1 MDDIC
6 STLSAFSVFD
16 ATTLGKAAI
25 TGYFF
30 SAGTVLS
37 VQVLRIYQTF
47 NMKFG
52 WKACRPVWE
61 RLNCGGMGGPS
72 WAPMGRPW
80 VVGWVGG
87 GGGDG
92 GAEEFGA
99 DPANTWHGPSS
110 CQDAVRSK
118 KKGFIV
124 YCPTFE
130 KVSKKKIIPWPMS
143 KPMFALSN
151 VQVIFAKFE
160 DS

>member
-1 MDDIC
+1 M
-6 STLSAFSVFD
+6 
-16 ATTLGKAAI
+16 
-25 TGYFF
+25 
-30 SAGTVLS
+30 
-37 VQVLRIYQTF
+37 
-47 NMKFG
+47 
-52 WKACRPVWE
+52 WE

-118 KKGFIV
+118 KRIYCRSCKHLGRPTILRCETGPMGTWDQSQADNRIHRRSCRNPGKAHHAGMLFGFSGVLRILNSTT
-124 YCPTFE
+124 C
-130 KVSKKKIIPWPMS
+130 K
-143 KPMFALSN
+143 
-151 VQVIFAKFE
+151 QVVTLAQKQAISMK
-160 DS
+160 SG

>member
-1 MDDIC
+1 M
-6 STLSAFSVFD
+6 
-16 ATTLGKAAI
+16 
-25 TGYFF
+25 
-30 SAGTVLS
+30 
-37 VQVLRIYQTF
+37 
-47 NMKFG
+47 
-52 WKACRPVWE
+52 WE

-118 KKGFIV
+118 KKDLLQILQNIWGAHQWW
-124 YCPTFE
+124 PTMLRCE
-130 KVSKKKIIPWPMS
+130 TGPMGTWDQS
-143 KPMFALSN
+143 QADNRITEDLAETQAKPTMLGCYSDFLE
-151 VQVIFAKFE
+151 F
-160 DS
+160 

>member
-1 MDDIC
+1 M
-6 STLSAFSVFD
+6 
-16 ATTLGKAAI
+16 
-25 TGYFF
+25 
-30 SAGTVLS
+30 
-37 VQVLRIYQTF
+37 
-47 NMKFG
+47 
-52 WKACRPVWE
+52 WE

-118 KKGFIV
+118 KRIYCRSCKHLGRPPYSDAKLGPWALGINLKLITGFTEDLAETQAK
-124 YCPTFE
+124 PTMLGCYSEFL
-130 KVSKKKIIPWPMS
+130 V
-143 KPMFALSN
+143 F
-151 VQVIFAKFE
+151 
-160 DS
+160 